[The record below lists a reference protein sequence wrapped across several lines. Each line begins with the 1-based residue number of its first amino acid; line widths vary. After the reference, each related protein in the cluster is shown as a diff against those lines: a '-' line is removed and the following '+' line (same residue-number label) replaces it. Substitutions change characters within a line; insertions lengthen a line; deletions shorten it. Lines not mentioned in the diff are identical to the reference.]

1 MDKHG
6 LMHYSLWLNVN
17 SKHAPRSYSNYIV
30 HTQNCKAIRENLV
43 GDNLHHE
50 QGSGIPED
58 LDNQY
63 YYHPECFK
71 KHDYAKTLA
80 KRKASKDACELS
92 RSKGQRSSN
101 ERWLSGDNCMIC
113 KMHQITVG
121 HKFQLP
127 KKLLTLDAENNIKK
141 AAEMTED
148 EELLLEITG
157 VDLVVKEFKRHD
169 ECYRT
174 ILTYLMQPRP
184 KHLPMKK
191 VILKT

>member
-1 MDKHG
+1 
-6 LMHYSLWLNVN
+6 
-17 SKHAPRSYSNYIV
+17 
-30 HTQNCKAIRENLV
+30 
-43 GDNLHHE
+43 
-50 QGSGIPED
+50 
-58 LDNQY
+58 
-63 YYHPECFK
+63 
-71 KHDYAKTLA
+71 
-80 KRKASKDACELS
+80 
-92 RSKGQRSSN
+92 
-101 ERWLSGDNCMIC
+101 MIC
-113 KMHQITVG
+113 KMHQIKVG

-141 AAEMTED
+141 AAEMT

-184 KHLPMKK
+184 KHLSMKK